1 MAEQDLSTDEVVE
14 RIKAA
19 FAPNRTE
26 VDISDVGMK
35 LIYVVN
41 DDEQQL
47 VQEFHTTKVHTDY
60 RRPSMLEEMLR
71 EDCALLERMGYKF
84 TD

>member
-1 MAEQDLSTDEVVE
+1 MAEQDLTTDEVVE

-35 LIYVVN
+35 LKYVVY

-47 VQEFHTTKVHTDY
+47 VQEFHTTKVHTEY
-60 RRPSMLEEMLR
+60 KRRSLLEETLQDDR
-71 EDCALLERMGYKF
+71 ALLERMGYKF
-84 TD
+84 AD

>member
-1 MAEQDLSTDEVVE
+1 MAEQDLSTDEVVD
-14 RIKAA
+14 RIEAA

-35 LIYVVN
+35 LKYVVN

-47 VQEFHTTKVHTDY
+47 VQEFHTMKVHTEY
-60 RRPSMLEEMLR
+60 KRRSLLEETLQDDR
-71 EDCALLERMGYKF
+71 ALLERQGYKF
-84 TD
+84 AD

>member
-35 LIYVVN
+35 LKYVVY

-47 VQEFHTTKVHTDY
+47 VQEFHTTKAHTEY
-60 RRPSMLEEMLR
+60 KRRSLLEETLQDDR
-71 EDCALLERMGYKF
+71 ALLERMGYKF
-84 TD
+84 AD